1 MKNKVIVIT
10 GPTAVGKSKI
20 SLKIAK
26 HFKTE
31 LINGDAYQVYR
42 GMNIGTAKISE
53 NEQKQIKHHL
63 LDILDPK
70 ETFSVSDYQK
80 LVRSIIDQM
89 HRESLLPIIV
99 GGSGLYIDS
108 VIRNYQFNAPK
119 RSEDLMY
126 ENLSNEELHKI
137 LEELDYDASLKIHAN
152 NRKRVLRAIELAKTN
167 DFSSRTL
174 RNEFVYDALVIFLN
188 DDREKLYNRIN
199 LRVDQMFEDGLLE
212 EVKKLYP
219 DGLSLTSKG
228 AIGYKELFEYFDGTI
243 SLEEAKN
250 KIKQN
255 SRHYAKRQLTWYRNQ
270 DHTTIVNINPDDL
283 NETVSLLVNLINE
296 FLKS

>member
-20 SLKIAK
+20 SLKIAN

>member
-119 RSEDLMY
+119 RSEDLIY

>member
-31 LINGDAYQVYR
+31 LINGDAYEVYR
-42 GMNIGTAKISE
+42 GMNIGIAKSSE

-270 DHTTIVNINPDDL
+270 DHTTIVYINPDDL